1 MIPLSM
7 TLSDLWPPFQGHDIF
22 LKSNIVKTVLKTKLL
37 LYNWELYLTYGMVL
51 FGDLDWP
58 PNASRRFV
66 SISWASCLLWV
77 KTYTWRVLERPAGM
91 PWLYYTRGSAPSAL
105 NDDGIPTEFRF
116 PDDVISFR
124 VHAYSL
130 SGTSLGYH
138 NVSGGL
144 LQLCR
149 NSQRYLN
156 DAYVFGVTYLQTVSS
171 AVIVRS
177 VYFHSVCDLSM

>member
-1 MIPLSM
+1 MP
-7 TLSDLWPPFQGHDIF
+7 
-22 LKSNIVKTVLKTKLL
+22 
-37 LYNWELYLTYGMVL
+37 Y
-51 FGDLDWP
+51 
-58 PNASRRFV
+58 
-66 SISWASCLLWV
+66 C
-77 KTYTWRVLERPAGM
+77 VLERPAGM

-105 NDDGIPTEFRF
+105 KDDGIHTEFRF

-171 AVIVRS
+171 AVIVHCVFSACLCFIDVIRR
-177 VYFHSVCDLSM
+177 F